1 MNDTLQLA
9 LPNISSGNNNPAL
22 ENFTLFTFSLLTKN
36 CTLKNF
42 KVTSLFNSTEC
53 RAPKYTYNRDLS
65 LMDTPKWY
73 SANERFQKV
82 LMVFF
87 ATAIIDVVHSLIRMV
102 RGLSRKDEKPVDQE
116 GEAPK
121 DDF

>member
-1 MNDTLQLA
+1 MNDTLQLI
-9 LPNISSGNNNPAL
+9 LPNISSGNTNPAL
-22 ENFTLFTFSLLTKN
+22 ENFTLFTFSLVTQN
-36 CTLKNF
+36 CTLKGF
-42 KVTSLFNSTEC
+42 EVSSLLNSTEC
-53 RAPKYTYNRDLS
+53 RAPKYTYHRDLS

-102 RGLSRKDEKPVDQE
+102 RGLSRKDEKPADQE
-116 GEAPK
+116 EEAPK